1 MTGLDDVKNAGKI
14 SEWNGMK
21 TLNHWN
27 DKYWNM
33 INGSDGMFFPPID
46 SKNQIMY
53 LFSNNICR

>member
-21 TLNHWN
+21 TLYHWN
-27 DKYWNM
+27 DKYSNM
-33 INGSDGMFFPPID
+33 INGSDGMFFPPIN

-53 LFSNNICR
+53 IFSNNICR